1 MNKVEKTIGKSF
13 DAEPLSKRGAG
24 TTEKYMDIISTERLH
39 LRVMRLDDAEF
50 YLRLVNEPTFISNIR
65 DKGIRTLDESRASI
79 ETGAL
84 ASQEKFGFSFYLAED
99 RTTHLPM
106 GICGLTKRDSLDD
119 VDLGYA
125 FLPEFCGQG
134 FAYEAALAV
143 LTHTKNS
150 LPIKQLAAITSPTNE
165 RSNRLLI
172 KLGFIFQKTT
182 LLAGDNTETRLY
194 RLVLRP

>member
-13 DAEPLSKRGAG
+13 EAERFSKRGAL
-24 TTEKYMDIISTERLH
+24 TTEKNMDIISTERLH

-84 ASQEKFGFSFYLAED
+84 VSQEKFGFSFYLVED

-134 FAYEAALAV
+134 YAYEAALAV

-194 RLVLRP
+194 RLVLQP

>member
-13 DAEPLSKRGAG
+13 EAERFSKRGAL
-24 TTEKYMDIISTERLH
+24 TTEKNMDIISTERLH

-84 ASQEKFGFSFYLAED
+84 ASQEKFGFSFYLVED
-99 RTTHLPM
+99 RTTRLPM

-134 FAYEAALAV
+134 YAYEAALAV

-194 RLVLRP
+194 RLVLQP

>member
-13 DAEPLSKRGAG
+13 DAERFSKRGAL
-24 TTEKYMDIISTERLH
+24 TTEKNMDIISTERLH

-79 ETGAL
+79 EIGAL
-84 ASQEKFGFSFYLAED
+84 ASQEKFGFSFYLVED

-134 FAYEAALAV
+134 YAYEAALAV

-194 RLVLRP
+194 RLVLQP

>member
-13 DAEPLSKRGAG
+13 EAERFSKRGAL
-24 TTEKYMDIISTERLH
+24 TTEKNMDIISTERLH

-84 ASQEKFGFSFYLAED
+84 ASQEKFGFSFYLVED

-134 FAYEAALAV
+134 YAYEAALAV

-165 RSNRLLI
+165 RSNRLLF
-172 KLGFIFQKTT
+172 KLGFIFRKTT
-182 LLAGDNTETRLY
+182 LLAGDSTETRLY

>member
-13 DAEPLSKRGAG
+13 EAERFSKRGAL
-24 TTEKYMDIISTERLH
+24 TTEKNMDIISTERLH

-84 ASQEKFGFSFYLAED
+84 ASQEKFGFSFYLVED

-134 FAYEAALAV
+134 YAYEAALAV

-194 RLVLRP
+194 RLVLQP

>member
-1 MNKVEKTIGKSF
+1 
-13 DAEPLSKRGAG
+13 
-24 TTEKYMDIISTERLH
+24 MDIISTERLH
-39 LRVMRLDDAEF
+39 LRVMRLDDAAF
-50 YLRLVNEPTFISNIR
+50 YLRLVNEPSFISNIR

-84 ASQEKFGFSFYLAED
+84 ASQEKFGFSFYLVED

-134 FAYEAALAV
+134 YAYEAALAV

-194 RLVLRP
+194 RLVLQP

>member
-13 DAEPLSKRGAG
+13 EAERFSKRGAL
-24 TTEKYMDIISTERLH
+24 TTEKNMDIISTERLH

-84 ASQEKFGFSFYLAED
+84 ASQEKFGFSFYLVED
-99 RTTHLPM
+99 RTTRLPM

-134 FAYEAALAV
+134 HAYEAALAV

-194 RLVLRP
+194 RLVLQP

>member
-13 DAEPLSKRGAG
+13 EAERFSKRGAL
-24 TTEKYMDIISTERLH
+24 TTEKDMDIISTERLH

-84 ASQEKFGFSFYLAED
+84 ASQEKFGFSFYLVED

-134 FAYEAALAV
+134 YAYEAALAV

-194 RLVLRP
+194 RLVLQP

>member
-1 MNKVEKTIGKSF
+1 
-13 DAEPLSKRGAG
+13 
-24 TTEKYMDIISTERLH
+24 MDIISTERLH
-39 LRVMRLDDAEF
+39 LRVMRLDDAAF
-50 YLRLVNEPTFISNIR
+50 YLRLVNEPSFISNIR
-65 DKGIRTLDESRASI
+65 DKGIRTLDQSRESI
-79 ETGAL
+79 ETGTL
-84 ASQEKFGFSFYLAED
+84 ASQEKFGFSFYLVEG

-134 FAYEAALAV
+134 YAYEAALAV
-143 LTHTKNS
+143 LTHTKNA

-172 KLGFIFQKTT
+172 KLGFIFQRTT
-182 LLAGDNTETRLY
+182 LLSGDSEETRLY
-194 RLVLRP
+194 RLVLKP

>member
-13 DAEPLSKRGAG
+13 EAERFSKRGAL
-24 TTEKYMDIISTERLH
+24 TTEKNMDIISTERLH

-84 ASQEKFGFSFYLAED
+84 ASQEKFGFSFYLVED

-134 FAYEAALAV
+134 HAYEAALAV

-194 RLVLRP
+194 RLVLQP

>member
-13 DAEPLSKRGAG
+13 EAERFSKRGAL
-24 TTEKYMDIISTERLH
+24 TTEKNMDIISTERLH

-84 ASQEKFGFSFYLAED
+84 ASQEKFGFSFYLVED

-134 FAYEAALAV
+134 YAYEAALAV

-194 RLVLRP
+194 RLIFQP

>member
-13 DAEPLSKRGAG
+13 EAERFSKRGAL
-24 TTEKYMDIISTERLH
+24 TTEKNMDIISTERLH

-84 ASQEKFGFSFYLAED
+84 ASQEKFGFSFYLVED

-134 FAYEAALAV
+134 HAYEAALAV

-150 LPIKQLAAITSPTNE
+150 LSIKQLAAITSPTNE

-194 RLVLRP
+194 RLIFQP

>member
-1 MNKVEKTIGKSF
+1 
-13 DAEPLSKRGAG
+13 
-24 TTEKYMDIISTERLH
+24 MDIISTERLH

-65 DKGIRTLDESRASI
+65 DKGIRTVEESRTSI

-84 ASQEKFGFSFYLAED
+84 ASQEKFGFSFYVVED
-99 RTTHLPM
+99 RMTQAPM

-125 FLPEFCGQG
+125 FLPEFCGLG
-134 FAYEAALAV
+134 YAFEAALAV

-172 KLGFIFQKTT
+172 KLGFIFQKITV
-182 LLAGDNTETRLY
+182 LVGESEETSLY
-194 RLVLRP
+194 RLILQP

>member
-1 MNKVEKTIGKSF
+1 MTKVEKTIGKSF
-13 DAEPLSKRGAG
+13 DAERFSKRGAL
-24 TTEKYMDIISTERLH
+24 TTEKNMDIISTERLH

-84 ASQEKFGFSFYLAED
+84 VSQEKFGFSFYLVED

-134 FAYEAALAV
+134 YAYEAALAV

-194 RLVLRP
+194 RLVLQP